1 MKGTTKDI
9 AVAFSIGIITK
20 AEKYNSIEGKFKTA
34 LEELEPLADQGNIE
48 AQFTVG
54 LIYMQ
59 LKGYGQAEELLK
71 KADSAGHPEASYYI
85 GILYRNGLNVGLKR

>member
-34 LEELEPLADQGNIE
+34 LRKCFL
-48 AQFTVG
+48 
-54 LIYMQ
+54 
-59 LKGYGQAEELLK
+59 
-71 KADSAGHPEASYYI
+71 
-85 GILYRNGLNVGLKR
+85 